1 MILKIALFC
10 VSSLLVGCG
19 ATTGSTRE
27 TPTADKVQIQTLLNK
42 QVAAWNAGDI
52 HAFMNGYEKSE
63 KLVFTSGAVIRRGW
77 KETLEKYKIRY
88 GDNPQTMGTL
98 AFSLDETRLVGNRA
112 AVILGH
118 WSLTGGEADGAS
130 GVFSLVLERQDGS
143 WRIIHDHTSSKV
155 QE

>member
-1 MILKIALFC
+1 
-10 VSSLLVGCG
+10 
-19 ATTGSTRE
+19 
-27 TPTADKVQIQTLLNK
+27 
-42 QVAAWNAGDI
+42 
-52 HAFMNGYEKSE
+52 MNGYEKSE